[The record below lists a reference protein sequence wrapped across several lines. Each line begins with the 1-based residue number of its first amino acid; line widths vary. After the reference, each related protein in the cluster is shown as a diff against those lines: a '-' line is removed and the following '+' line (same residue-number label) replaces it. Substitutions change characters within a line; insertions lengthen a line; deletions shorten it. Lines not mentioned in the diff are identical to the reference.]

1 LAADLARSHVNAIVA
16 LGSTPAVAK
25 AATVTIPVVFF
36 VGPIRCV
43 SALSPAS
50 PARVATSQ
58 APRR

>member
-1 LAADLARSHVNAIVA
+1 
-16 LGSTPAVAK
+16 LGSTPAALTAK